1 MYTHFGPTSAV
12 LREKESLAGCV
23 GEDAPAVR
31 KFTRSERYESEV
43 KVMHRCLS
51 LALIK
56 HALGDYF
63 SLEFPWPHPSVD
75 TEPYRELVKQPGVFI
90 VTADVAFSKRY
101 LKYLSKKYLKKQQLR
116 DYLHVIA
123 SSKTTYELR
132 YFNIHDTEGDAED
145 DDE

>member
-1 MYTHFGPTSAV
+1 MYTHFAPPSAV
-12 LREKESLAGCV
+12 LREKESLAGRV

-75 TEPYRELVKQPGVFI
+75 TEPYKELVKQPGVFI
-90 VTADVAFSKRY
+90 VTADVAQEGQSPAGDSQGQPSYHMRRF
-101 LKYLSKKYLKKQQLR
+101 QL
-116 DYLHVIA
+116 I
-123 SSKTTYELR
+123 T
-132 YFNIHDTEGDAED
+132 NIPMAGATQSGFPKSGEVSDAEL
-145 DDE
+145 

>member
-1 MYTHFGPTSAV
+1 MYTHFAPPSAA
-12 LREKESLAGCV
+12 LRERESLSERV
-23 GEDAPAVR
+23 GEEAPAVR

-75 TEPYRELVKQPGVFI
+75 TEPSRELVKQTRSVHCDG
-90 VTADVAFSKRY
+90 
-101 LKYLSKKYLKKQQLR
+101 
-116 DYLHVIA
+116 
-123 SSKTTYELR
+123 
-132 YFNIHDTEGDAED
+132 
-145 DDE
+145 

>member
-1 MYTHFGPTSAV
+1 MYTHFAPPSAA
-12 LREKESLAGCV
+12 LREKESLSERV

-43 KVMHRCLS
+43 MVMHRCLS

-75 TEPYRELVKQPGVFI
+75 TEPYKELVKQPGVFI
-90 VTADVAFSKRY
+90 VTADVAQKGQSPAGDSRGQPSYHMRRFQ
-101 LKYLSKKYLKKQQLR
+101 LITNIPWLVQLR
-116 DYLHVIA
+116 RDFPKATRCPTL
-123 SSKTTYELR
+123 S
-132 YFNIHDTEGDAED
+132 
-145 DDE
+145 